1 MQMKI
6 SKVSNIGMTC
16 RYLFNVRDGCQRV
29 CSEHAIRLSRI
40 KCIFISRI
48 SPQTLGGLPGIA
60 FYCTILR
67 RYVAICI

>member
-6 SKVSNIGMTC
+6 SKVYNYGVTC

-60 FYCTILR
+60 FYYIVLY
-67 RYVAICI
+67 RYVTICI